1 MRRFQLHRDADETGI
16 SGTGVVA
23 EGIQFTD
30 GVCALRWMSEYR
42 STAIYRSIENVIAIH
57 GHNGQTRAVWLDGL
71 PESQK
76 LEAT

>member
-30 GVCALRWMSEYR
+30 GVCTLRWTSEYR
-42 STAIYRSIENVIAIH
+42 STAIYRSIDYVISIH
-57 GHNGQTRAVWLDGL
+57 GHNGQTRVVWLDAEG
-71 PESQK
+71 S
-76 LEAT
+76 